1 MADLLLTAV
10 IGLGAGVLSGMF
22 GVGGGL
28 LTTPA
33 IRLILGAPALIA
45 VGTPLLVIIPTA
57 VVGAFSYLRRDS
69 ADLRIGLTIG
79 AWGAAAS
86 IGGAYLSDLAG
97 GTFVMLA
104 TAGLIAYM
112 AVDTFYSALRPSDP
126 EKAIFSEHYGHRA
139 LALIVLGV
147 TTGLYSGFLGLG
159 GGFVLV
165 PMLSRFFGMPIKR
178 AIGTSLVAIAVLAIP
193 GSVAHWAL
201 GHVDVM
207 LALGLMIGVVPGA
220 LLGARFTAV
229 SNEKA
234 IKIGFAC
241 LLLCAGGGLVVSE
254 LGGLAS

>member
-1 MADLLLTAV
+1 MADLFLTAA

-22 GVGGGL
+22 GVGGGV

-57 VVGAFSYLRRDS
+57 VAGAYSYLRRGS

-79 AWGAAAS
+79 VWGAAAS
-86 IGGAYLSDLAG
+86 VAGAYLSDVAG
-97 GTFVMLA
+97 GSFVMLT
-104 TAGLIAYM
+104 TAGLITYM
-112 AVDTFYSALRPSDP
+112 AADILYSALKPSDP
-126 EKAIFSEHYGHRA
+126 EKAIFSEQHGHRG
-139 LALIVLGV
+139 LALVALGI

-165 PMLSRFFGMPIKR
+165 PMLSRLFGMPIKR

-193 GSVAHWAL
+193 GSVAHWML
-201 GHVDVM
+201 GHVDVA
-207 LALGLMIGVVPGA
+207 LALGLMVGVVPGA
-220 LLGARFTAV
+220 MLGAKFTAV
-229 SNEKA
+229 SDEKA

-241 LLLCAGGGLVVSE
+241 LLVFAGGALAVSE
-254 LGGLAS
+254 LGVLAL